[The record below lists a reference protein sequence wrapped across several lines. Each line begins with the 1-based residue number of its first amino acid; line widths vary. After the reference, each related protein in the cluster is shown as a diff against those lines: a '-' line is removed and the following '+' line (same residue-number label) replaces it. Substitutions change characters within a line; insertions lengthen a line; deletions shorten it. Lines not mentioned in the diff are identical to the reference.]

1 MDTGGSNRRAAFVEF
16 LRTEEIN
23 AVVSCSLPNSVG
35 QAGTHHSFWY
45 SISRINA
52 SRPQMVTFFFCLQGW
67 ECHRRHVVVIEL
79 QAEIKEAA
87 VVDGAFFYLTQ
98 SCD

>member
-1 MDTGGSNRRAAFVEF
+1 MDTGGSNRRAAFVEEF

-52 SRPQMVTFFFCLQGW
+52 SRPQMVTFFFWFAGLGMSS
-67 ECHRRHVVVIEL
+67 
-79 QAEIKEAA
+79 QARGR
-87 VVDGAFFYLTQ
+87 DRT
-98 SCD
+98 SSRN